1 VSRVQNPILPG
12 CHPDPSICRV
22 GSDYYLVTSTFEYF
36 PGLPIFH
43 STDLGGWE
51 LVGHVIDR
59 AGQLDYDG
67 IASSGGLY
75 APTLRHHDGLFWIVC
90 TLVDPNDP
98 HRGGN
103 FLMTA
108 ADPAGP
114 WSEPLWLAADGIDP
128 SVFFDDDGRVWI
140 HGTRLAREPQWHDQ
154 TEIWLREFDP
164 AGKALVGPEYI
175 LWNGALRGAVWAE
188 GPHVYKVDGTYY
200 LLAAEGGTDFDHAV
214 VVARSSSVT
223 GPFEGC
229 RSNPI
234 LTHRHLGRHVDIVG
248 TGHADLVEAP
258 DGTWWAVL
266 LGMRPYGGY
275 HYPLGRETF
284 LVPVV
289 WEEGWPVFAPG
300 IGRLT
305 DHVEVPS
312 ATLSSVRRG
321 EVATG
326 LIPPADPRWTS
337 LRGPVDGFVTP
348 RGQGWSVR
356 PSATSLKDTSTPAF
370 LGVRQE
376 HRNLDFVVTL
386 RAQLG
391 PGEEAG
397 LAIRQSENDHVRLA
411 VLTAPTG
418 KILIQAIHRRGGHE
432 HILGEATPDIAVGAT
447 LRLSVEVRDTD
458 YTLAITVGSGP
469 AETVAIADG
478 GLLDSVAAGGFI
490 GLMLGMYATS
500 NGAES
505 DTVVEIDSVEY
516 NPY

>member
-1 VSRVQNPILPG
+1 MTLVQNPILPG

-22 GSDYYLVTSTFEYF
+22 AQDYYLVTSTFEYF
-36 PGLPIFH
+36 PGIPVFH
-43 STDLGGWE
+43 STDLAHWD

-67 IASSGGLY
+67 IASSGGVF
-75 APTLRHHDGLFWIVC
+75 APTLRHHEGLFWVVC
-90 TLVDPNDP
+90 TLVDPSDP

-114 WSEPLWLAADGIDP
+114 WSDPVWLAADGIDP

-164 AGKALVGPEYI
+164 TEKALIGTEYV
-175 LWNGALRGAVWAE
+175 LWNGALLGAVWAE
-188 GPHVYKVDGTYY
+188 GPHLYKVDGTYY
-200 LLAAEGGTDFDHAV
+200 LLAAEGGTDFEHAI
-214 VVARSSSVT
+214 VVARSGTVI
-223 GPFEGC
+223 GPYEAC
-229 RSNPI
+229 RTNPI
-234 LTHRHLGRHVDIVG
+234 LTHRHLGRKADIVG
-248 TGHADLVEAP
+248 TGHADLVEAA
-258 DGTWWAVL
+258 DGSWWAVL

-300 IGRLT
+300 IGRVT
-305 DHVEVPS
+305 HQVEVPS
-312 ATLSSVRRG
+312 AIVSTVRQG
-321 EVATG
+321 EVAAR
-326 LIPPADPRWTS
+326 LIQPADSRWTS
-337 LRGPVDGFVTP
+337 LRGPVDDFLSP
-348 RGQGWSVR
+348 RGQGWSLR
-356 PSATSLKDTSTPAF
+356 LSAASLKDTSTPAF

-376 HRNLDFVVTL
+376 HRSLDFVVTL
-386 RAQLG
+386 RAQLE

-411 VLTAPTG
+411 VLTTPTG
-418 KILIQAIHRRGGHE
+418 NVLIRAIHRRSGVE
-432 HILGEATPDIAVGAT
+432 HILAEATPDIAVGAT
-447 LRLSVEVRDTD
+447 LRLSVEVRDTV
-458 YTLAITVGSGP
+458 YTLAIAVDSGP
-469 AETVAIADG
+469 ALTLAIADG
-478 GLLDSVAAGGFI
+478 GQLDSVAAGGFI
-490 GLMLGMYATS
+490 GLLLGMYGTS

-505 DTVVEIDSVEY
+505 NTVVEIESVEY
-516 NPY
+516 RPL